1 MRRRRVPR
9 SNKPEEARESSSE
22 RRAACRNQALA
33 LLARREHS
41 RLELARKLTS
51 RSYPTEIVEA
61 VLDDLQE
68 EHLLEESRFVES
80 FVRVRA
86 GRGQGPSRIRAELIQ
101 RGVDEVLIQSGL
113 RDAPYDWAAL
123 AVEARRKRFGLDA
136 PDGFAERA
144 RQARFLQ
151 NRGFEGGQI
160 HAALDLEPDS
170 D

>member
-1 MRRRRVPR
+1 MPR
-9 SNKPEEARESSSE
+9 SNKPEETQESSSE
-22 RRAACRNQALA
+22 QRLDCRNRALG

-41 RLELARKLTS
+41 RLELTRKLIS
-51 RSYPTEIVEA
+51 RSYSTETVEA
-61 VLDDLQE
+61 VLNELQDE
-68 EHLLEESRFVES
+68 RLLEESRFVES
-80 FVRVRA
+80 FVRARV

-101 RGVDEVLIQSGL
+101 RGIDEPLIQTGL
-113 RDAPYDWAAL
+113 RDAPYDWTAL
-123 AVEARRKRFGLDA
+123 AVEARRKRFGLGA

-151 NRGFEGGQI
+151 NRGVEGGQI

>member
-1 MRRRRVPR
+1 MPR
-9 SNKPEEARESSSE
+9 SNKPEETQESSSE
-22 RRAACRNQALA
+22 ERAACRNRALD

-41 RLELARKLTS
+41 RLELVRKLIS
-51 RSYPTEIVEA
+51 RDYPTEIVEA
-61 VLDDLQE
+61 VLDDLQDE
-68 EHLLEESRFVES
+68 RLLEETRFVES
-80 FVRVRA
+80 FVRSRV

-113 RDAPYDWAAL
+113 RDTHYDWTAL

-136 PDGFAERA
+136 PDGFDERA

-160 HAALDLEPDS
+160 HAALDLGPDS